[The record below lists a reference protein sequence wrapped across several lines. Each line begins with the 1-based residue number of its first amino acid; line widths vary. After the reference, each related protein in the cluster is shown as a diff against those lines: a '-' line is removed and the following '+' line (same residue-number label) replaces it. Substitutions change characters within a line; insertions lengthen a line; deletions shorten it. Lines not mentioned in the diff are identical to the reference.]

1 MTHRGVIM
9 KIERHGIN
17 RSGERGPIAKATFE
31 ESLEILVKASTF
43 GEKDKMGGVSA
54 NIMFGQ
60 LPKVGTN
67 AFELLFDESK
77 FITELKA
84 IQMMEKK
91 EKSEKSEKSENK
103 LDVIMEDVENQL
115 QEFGGDI
122 GEMIDS
128 AFEFTVD
135 PTKNP
140 EIKMTPHV
148 FPEKGIIATKSSK
161 KGAAAK

>member
-1 MTHRGVIM
+1 M

-67 AFELLFDESK
+67 SFELLFDEGK
-77 FITELKA
+77 FITELRE
-84 IQMMEKK
+84 I
-91 EKSEKSEKSENK
+91 SEKEEEQNQKNSKKPQMS
-103 LDVIMEDVENQL
+103 VIMEDVENEL
-115 QEFGGDI
+115 QEYGGDM
-122 GEMIDS
+122 GELIDN

-140 EIKMTPHV
+140 EKMMTPHV
-148 FPEKGIIATKSSK
+148 FN
-161 KGAAAK
+161 